1 MVQSYGSILTSWVDG
16 GCIDS
21 IQIGAVQSLKIAP
34 TPNLTASP
42 LAIFRYRNF
51 VLVWA
56 STTLVGMG
64 TQMEA
69 AVLGWFVLTLTDS
82 PFLVGLI
89 AAARMALNFLAL
101 FAGAIA
107 DRMPRNLLLAAVE
120 FIMAVLGIL
129 MLALILTGRLEVW
142 HIFAITMVMG
152 MARIFQMP
160 SAQSMIADT
169 LPPEKI
175 GNGAAFNTVAM
186 NIAMLIGPLAGG
198 QLFKA
203 YGPQGAYVIIA
214 SLYFSSGLFALAV
227 RTTMSRTNRRK
238 ESVFRT
244 VIEGLK
250 YARGQQVLWATL
262 LIAVIINIAGWTFHT
277 SLMPIFARDVL
288 GTDSAGLGW
297 LLFAFGLGALT
308 GSLGLAMVRNLQHTG
323 KLVILSVVLWHFTI
337 LLFALSESFYLSTAI
352 LYFTGMAFASTQVLM
367 LTLLLR
373 NTQPEFRGRVLGLR
387 SLAILA
393 FSFGSMASGGV
404 AGLWGAPWAANMVGL
419 TGIGLIVILAMV
431 APKLRQA

>member
-1 MVQSYGSILTSWVDG
+1 M
-16 GCIDS
+16 
-21 IQIGAVQSLKIAP
+21 KIAAP
-34 TPNLTASP
+34 LNLAASP
-42 LAIFRYRNF
+42 LSIFRYRNF
-51 VLVWA
+51 VLVWS

-69 AVLGWFVLTLTDS
+69 AVLGWFVYTLTDS

-107 DRMPRNLLLAAVE
+107 DRLPRNLLLAAVE
-120 FIMAVLGIL
+120 FIMAALGIL

-142 HIFAITMVMG
+142 HIFAITMLMG

-186 NIAMLIGPLAGG
+186 NIAMLIGPLVGG
-198 QLFKA
+198 LLFKA
-203 YGPQGAYVIIA
+203 YGPQGAYIIIA

-227 RTTMSRTNRRK
+227 RTTMNRSNQSR
-238 ESVFRT
+238 ESVMRT

-250 YARGQQVLWATL
+250 YAKGQQVLWATL
-262 LIAVIINIAGWTFHT
+262 VIAVIINIAGWTFHT
-277 SLMPIFARDVL
+277 SLMPVFARDVL
-288 GTDSAGLGW
+288 GTDSAGLGV
-297 LLFAFGLGALT
+297 LLFAFGFGALA
-308 GSLGLAMVRNLQHTG
+308 GSLGVAMVRNLQHTG
-323 KLVILSVVLWHFTI
+323 KLVILSVVLWHVTI
-337 LLFALSESFYLSTAI
+337 LVFALSDTFYLSLVI
-352 LYFTGMAFASTQVLM
+352 LFFTGMAFASTQVLM

-373 NTQPEFRGRVLGLR
+373 NTQPEFRGRVMGLR

-404 AGLWGAPWAANMVGL
+404 AGLWGAPWAANMVGI

>member
-1 MVQSYGSILTSWVDG
+1 M
-16 GCIDS
+16 
-21 IQIGAVQSLKIAP
+21 KIAAP
-34 TPNLTASP
+34 LNLAASP
-42 LAIFRYRNF
+42 LSIFRYRNF
-51 VLVWA
+51 VLVWL

-69 AVLGWFVLTLTDS
+69 AVLGWFVYTLTDS

-107 DRMPRNLLLAAVE
+107 DRLPRNLLLAAVE
-120 FIMAVLGIL
+120 FIMAALGIL

-142 HIFAITMVMG
+142 HIFVITMVMG

-198 QLFKA
+198 LLFKA
-203 YGPQGAYVIIA
+203 YGPQGAYIIIA
-214 SLYFSSGLFALAV
+214 ALYFSSGLFALAV
-227 RTTMSRTNRRK
+227 RTTMNRSNQRR
-238 ESVFRT
+238 ESVMRT

-250 YARGQQVLWATL
+250 YAKGQQVLWGTL
-262 LIAVIINIAGWTFHT
+262 VIAVIINIAGWTFHT

-288 GTDSAGLGW
+288 GTDSAGLGV
-297 LLFAFGLGALT
+297 LLFAFGFGALA

-323 KLVILSVVLWHFTI
+323 KLVILSVVLWHVTI
-337 LLFALSESFYLSTAI
+337 LVFALSDSFYLSLGI
-352 LYFTGMAFASTQVLM
+352 LFFTGMAFASTQVLM

-373 NTQPEFRGRVLGLR
+373 NTQSEFRGRIMGLR
-387 SLAILA
+387 SMAILA
-393 FSFGSMASGGV
+393 FSFGSMASGGA
-404 AGLWGAPWAANMVGL
+404 AGLWGAPWAANMVGI
-419 TGIGLIVILAMV
+419 TGISLIVILAVV

>member
-1 MVQSYGSILTSWVDG
+1 M
-16 GCIDS
+16 
-21 IQIGAVQSLKIAP
+21 KISA
-34 TPNLTASP
+34 TLRLAASP
-42 LAIFRYRNF
+42 LSIFRYRNF
-51 VLVWA
+51 VLVWS

-107 DRMPRNLLLAAVE
+107 DRLPRNYLLAAVE
-120 FIMAVLGIL
+120 FIMAGLGVLL
-129 MLALILTGRLEVW
+129 LALILTERLEVW
-142 HIFAITMVMG
+142 HIFVITMIMG

-160 SAQSMIADT
+160 SAQSLIADT
-169 LPPEKI
+169 LPPDRI
-175 GNGAAFNTVAM
+175 GNGAAFSTVAM
-186 NIAMLIGPLAGG
+186 NIAMLVGPLVGG
-198 QLFKA
+198 LLFKA
-203 YGPQGAYVIIA
+203 YGPQGAYIIIA
-214 SLYFSSGLFALAV
+214 SLYFSSGLFALTV
-227 RTTMSRTNRRK
+227 RTTMKRSDQSR
-238 ESVFRT
+238 ESVMRT

-250 YARGQQVLWATL
+250 YARSQQVLWATL

-277 SLMPIFARDVL
+277 SLMPVFARDVL
-288 GTDSAGLGW
+288 GTDSAGLGV

-323 KLVILSVVLWHFTI
+323 KLVILSVVLWHVTI
-337 LLFALSESFYLSTAI
+337 LVFAISETFYLSMVI
-352 LYFTGMAFASTQVLM
+352 LFFTGMAFASTQVFL

-373 NTQPEFRGRVLGLR
+373 NTQSEFRGRIMGLR
-387 SLAILA
+387 SMAILA

-404 AGLWGAPWAANMVGL
+404 AGLWGAPWAANMVGIAGISLIIVL
-419 TGIGLIVILAMV
+419 TIV

>member
-1 MVQSYGSILTSWVDG
+1 M
-16 GCIDS
+16 
-21 IQIGAVQSLKIAP
+21 KIPA
-34 TPNLTASP
+34 TINLGTSP

-51 VLVWA
+51 VLVCS

-89 AAARMALNFLAL
+89 SGARMALNFLAL

-107 DRMPRNLLLAAVE
+107 DRLPRNLLLATVE
-120 FIMAVLGIL
+120 FTMAVLGIL

-142 HIFAITMVMG
+142 HIFAITMIMG
-152 MARIFQMP
+152 MARIFQTP
-160 SAQSMIADT
+160 SAQSLIADT
-169 LPPEKI
+169 LPPERI
-175 GNGAAFNTVAM
+175 GNGAAYNTVAM
-186 NIAMLIGPLAGG
+186 NIAMLIGPLVGG
-198 QLFKA
+198 LLYQA

-214 SLYFSSGLFALAV
+214 SLYFSSGLFALMV
-227 RTTMSRTNRRK
+227 RSTMSRGNRRR
-238 ESVFRT
+238 ESVLRT

-262 LIAVIINIAGWTFHT
+262 LVAVIINLSGWTLHT

-288 GTDSAGLGW
+288 GTDAAGLGW

-308 GSLGLAMVRNLQHTG
+308 GSLGLAMARNLQNTG
-323 KLVILSVVLWHFTI
+323 KLVILSVALWHSTI
-337 LLFALSESFYLSTAI
+337 LVFALSDSFYLSMII
-352 LYFTGMAFASTQVLM
+352 LFFTGMAFASTQVLL

-373 NTQPEFRGRVLGLR
+373 NTRAEFRGRIMGLR

-393 FSFGSMASGGV
+393 FTFGSIASGGV
-404 AGLWGAPWAANMVGL
+404 AGLWGAPWAATMVGI

-431 APKLRQA
+431 APKLRQG